1 MPTFIVTT
9 CLTKTFWADDGEPE
23 FIKKRR
29 DEYQKGIT
37 RLQEYV
43 KDIPNTRIVIVEGNG
58 PRKTMLDDFGVEV
71 LYTYNNSINI
81 GKPGN
86 YGLKEYLD
94 IITAISHFNIPNDEM
109 VIKITGR
116 YLLQPNSPFI
126 KVLKWMGEPGNND
139 QFDCLIKYGRFIQDQ
154 EVEKNNHNYCVSG
167 LIGLRCKYFKAM
179 DFLCGDA
186 RVDRHFEE
194 VCAKVTHQIPR
205 EKIAQF
211 NEHGLG
217 IVISPGLLGG
227 FYSAFV

>member
-9 CLTKTFWADDGEPE
+9 CLTKTFWAGDGEPE

-37 RLQEYV
+37 RLQECV

-71 LYTYNNSINI
+71 LYTYNNSINIGNCNYSINTGNNSINTGNNSINI

-126 KVLKWMGEPGNND
+126 KVLKWMDEPGNND
-139 QFDCLIKYGRFIQDQ
+139 QFDCLIKYGRFTEDQ

-205 EKIAQF
+205 E
-211 NEHGLG
+211 
-217 IVISPGLLGG
+217 
-227 FYSAFV
+227 